1 MWYEHKLTL
10 IWTHQDDRIADFSTE
25 ATDFSTKA
33 AVASKKE
40 NSSVLLPVSYT
51 EIVDTAE
58 IKVEIKEIDKDHQ
71 NILAKPPKSVMSI
84 MKRTFSCDICNKTFG
99 HRGHLKD
106 HMLVHTGDKP
116 FQCEARIIHD
126 IIFF

>member
-1 MWYEHKLTL
+1 M
-10 IWTHQDDRIADFSTE
+10 
-25 ATDFSTKA
+25 
-33 AVASKKE
+33 ASKKE

-84 MKRTFSCDICNKTFG
+84 MKRTFSCDICNKSFV
-99 HRGHLKD
+99 HKGHLKD

-116 FQCEARIIHD
+116 FQCEARIID
-126 IIFF
+126 MIIFSVVQLLNN